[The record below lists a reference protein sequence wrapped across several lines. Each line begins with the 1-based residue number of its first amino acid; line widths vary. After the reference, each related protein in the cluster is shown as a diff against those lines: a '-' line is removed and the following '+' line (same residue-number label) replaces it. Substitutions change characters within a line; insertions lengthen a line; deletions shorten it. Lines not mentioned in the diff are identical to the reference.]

1 MNEELK
7 KLMKK
12 EIRWKER
19 TFPDYYKKKKD
30 DDEEDSSTSSNI
42 SPRSLCVDHYFSS
55 LKIRDF
61 IADIA
66 IVSD

>member
-30 DDEEDSSTSSNI
+30 DDEEDDPKNKAAKEDTAHI
-42 SPRSLCVDHYFSS
+42 YKLFSYY
-55 LKIRDF
+55 R
-61 IADIA
+61 
-66 IVSD
+66 